1 MSTKL
6 AALVSVLADK
16 PLDESK
22 KDWLVNREREVNY
35 LKNVVSHLPF
45 GILGVAGETGIGKT
59 TVLNFVRPS
68 NVFVLMVNIS
78 LRDTMESI
86 LYDLLY
92 SISSKLEKDKDVGNY
107 SKECKEWVSKEVAT
121 LKGFSLGVTLFANA
135 GTKFEKSIAPRFN
148 FFVAREKLGN
158 LIKKAV
164 QSKGKF
170 VLIIDEL
177 DKEKKEDV
185 LKVIDA
191 LKAQLLSENLIVI
204 FSLPFAIY
212 REYVADRM
220 RWNEAGNLENVFKDI
235 VFLEPMKPLE
245 VKEMLIRRLKDYLE
259 LVDTEALELASDFSD
274 GNPRDALWILSK
286 SVYDNI
292 GEKKL
297 EKHHVLNTIRKV
309 VNEYFSTGFSLTEN
323 QKKAINLLKDF
334 KGPRE
339 KILKILQENGFKRT
353 TAYSVLNQLIEKRF
367 LIIREGNYKIS
378 GKFKFV
384 DF

>member
-1 MSTKL
+1 
-6 AALVSVLADK
+6 
-16 PLDESK
+16 
-22 KDWLVNREREVNY
+22 
-35 LKNVVSHLPF
+35 
-45 GILGVAGETGIGKT
+45 
-59 TVLNFVRPS
+59 
-68 NVFVLMVNIS
+68 MVNIS

-92 SISSKLEKDKDVGNY
+92 SISSKLEMDKDVGNY

-191 LKAQLLSENLIVI
+191 LKAELLSENLIVI

-292 GEKKL
+292 SEKKL

-323 QKKAINLLKDF
+323 QRKAINLLKDF

>member
-92 SISSKLEKDKDVGNY
+92 SISSKLEMDKDVGNY

-135 GTKFEKSIAPRFN
+135 GTKFGKSIAPRFN

-191 LKAQLLSENLIVI
+191 LKAELLSENLIVI

-292 GEKKL
+292 SEKKL